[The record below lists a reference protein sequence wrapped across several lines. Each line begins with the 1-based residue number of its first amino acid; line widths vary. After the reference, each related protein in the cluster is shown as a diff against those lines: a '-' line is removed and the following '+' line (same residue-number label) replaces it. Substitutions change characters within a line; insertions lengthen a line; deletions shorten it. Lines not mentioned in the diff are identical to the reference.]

1 MKTKFWISAVA
12 VPALLVACN
21 AKKTTTEKVGKEAEN
36 VTESVKDLVETT
48 GEKAAKVTAEAKE
61 KMAKAAEEAKA
72 AAHEAKEKI
81 EKVAEDAAQKVI
93 DETSKKGV
101 EPQEKEAEGIK
112 GPSNPE

>member
-1 MKTKFWISAVA
+1 MIV

-36 VTESVKDLVETT
+36 VTEGMKELVETT
-48 GEKAAKVTAEAKE
+48 GQKAAKAAAEAKE

-72 AAHEAKEKI
+72 AAHEAKEKV

-93 DETSKKGV
+93 DETSRKGV
-101 EPQEKEAEGIK
+101 EPQEKEGEGIK
-112 GPSNPE
+112 TPGNPE